1 MAKILFVTLE
11 PQAFLNQRLALA
23 IGLREAGHEVS
34 LATYA
39 SVPASTPLKGA
50 AAGALSQIE
59 ALGFHVYA
67 IPLNRKGKNPL
78 AEILVGL
85 AIRRMIKIAGPD
97 VILGFALKPSLYS
110 SLATLFMF
118 PHNRPRIIGT
128 ITGLG
133 FVYTENTPSIRMIRT
148 VVNMLFAI
156 LARTTRTIFAFQNDD
171 DRAYFRAILPA
182 SSSVRVPGSGIDCDF
197 FSPDP
202 APKAQSNT
210 ENPIVLFPARM
221 LRHKGVFELLAAIP
235 LVRLEFPTVRFL
247 FLGSPDPSN
256 PASVPEKEF
265 QRLISDGILEW
276 VPTVPRPETVD
287 YYRRATLVCLPSY
300 REGLPMALM
309 EAAACGAPLV
319 ATDVPGCREI
329 CLDGVTGRLVPAGD
343 SLLLASAI
351 NSLLRDPVEREEFG
365 RRARNLVVEKFS
377 VDSVVSRYCQ
387 LLNQLMREV

>member
-23 IGLREAGHEVS
+23 NGLREAGHEVS

-39 SVPASTPLKGA
+39 AAPASTPLTGA
-50 AAGALSQIE
+50 AARALSKIE
-59 ALGFHVYA
+59 SLGFPVHS

-78 AEILVGL
+78 AEILVVL
-85 AIRRMIKIAGPD
+85 AIRGMINIARPD

-110 SLATLFMF
+110 ALASLFIF

-133 FVYTENTPSIRMIRT
+133 FVYTENTPPVRMIRT

-171 DRAYFRAILPA
+171 DRAYFRGILPA

-202 APKAQSNT
+202 APKSQSNT

-221 LRHKGVFELLAAIP
+221 LRHKGVYELLAAIP
-235 LVRLEFPTVRFL
+235 LVKEKHPSVRFL

-256 PASVPEKEF
+256 PASVPQEVF

-276 VPTVPRPETVD
+276 VPTVPRSETVD
-287 YYRRATLVCLPSY
+287 YYRRAAIVCLPSY

-319 ATDVPGCREI
+319 ATDVPGCREV
-329 CLDGVTGRLVPAGD
+329 CLDGVTGRRVPVGESV
-343 SLLLASAI
+343 SLAFAI
-351 NSLLRDPVEREEFG
+351 NSLLGDPLEREEFG
-365 RRARNLVVEKFS
+365 RRGRNLIVEKFS
-377 VDSVVSRYCQ
+377 VDCVVSRYRE
-387 LLNQLMREV
+387 LLEQ

>member
-78 AEILVGL
+78 AEILVVL

-118 PHNRPRIIGT
+118 PHNRPRVIGT

-133 FVYTENTPSIRMIRT
+133 FVYTENTPPVLMIRT

-156 LARTTRTIFAFQNDD
+156 LARTTRTVFAFQNDD
-171 DRAYFRAILPA
+171 DRAYFRGILPT

-235 LVRLEFPTVRFL
+235 LVKDKHPSVRFL

-256 PASVPEKEF
+256 PASLPEEEF
-265 QRLISDGILEW
+265 QRLIANGTLEW
-276 VPTVPRPETVD
+276 IPTVPRSETVN
-287 YYRRATLVCLPSY
+287 YYRRAAIVCLPSY

-309 EAAACGAPLV
+309 EAAACGVPLV

-365 RRARNLVVEKFS
+365 QRARNLIVEKFS
-377 VDSVVSRYCQ
+377 VDCVVSRYRE
-387 LLNQLMREV
+387 LLEQ

>member
-23 IGLREAGHEVS
+23 NGLRQAGHEVS
-34 LATYA
+34 LATCA
-39 SVPASTPLKGA
+39 AGPASTPLAGA
-50 AAGALSQIE
+50 AARALYQIE
-59 ALGFHVYA
+59 GLGFPVHA

-78 AEILVGL
+78 AEILVVL
-85 AIRRMIKIAGPD
+85 AIREMIKIARPD

-118 PHNRPRIIGT
+118 PRVRPRIIGT

-133 FVYTENTPSIRMIRT
+133 FVYTENTLSVRSLRT

-156 LARTTRTIFAFQNDD
+156 LARTTRTVFAFQNDD
-171 DRAYFRAILPA
+171 DHSYFRGILPA
-182 SSSVRVPGSGIDCDF
+182 SSSVRVPGSGIDCELF
-197 FSPDP
+197 IPGR
-202 APKAQSNT
+202 APKSQLDT

-235 LVRLEFPTVRFL
+235 LVKAKHPSVRFL

-256 PASVPEKEF
+256 PASVSEGEF
-265 QRLISDGILEW
+265 ERLMADGTLEW
-276 VPTVPRPETVD
+276 VPTVPRPETVG

-319 ATDVPGCREI
+319 ATDVPGCREV
-329 CLDGVTGRLVPAGD
+329 CLDGVTGRLVPAGE
-343 SLLLASAI
+343 SVSLASAI
-351 NSLLRDPVEREEFG
+351 NSLLGDPVKREEFG
-365 RRARNLVVEKFS
+365 RRARNLIVENFS
-377 VDSVVSRYCQ
+377 VDSVVVRYRE
-387 LLNQLMREV
+387 LLEQ